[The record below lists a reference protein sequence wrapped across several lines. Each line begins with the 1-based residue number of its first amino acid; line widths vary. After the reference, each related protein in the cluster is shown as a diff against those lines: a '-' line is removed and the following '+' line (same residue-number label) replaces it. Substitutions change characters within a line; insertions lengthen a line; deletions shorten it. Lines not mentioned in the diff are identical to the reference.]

1 MRSSQLCSILR
12 WIWVLAFTFLAA
24 SVFIPAQALAN
35 PKDRLG
41 EKVEDVTLRTLTGES
56 VQLLSFLKDKP
67 LVIAYTG
74 LGCPISGRYAPRLE
88 AIQKEFSAKG
98 VNLIGINANP
108 QDKPEAIAKEIKELG
123 ITFPVLQD
131 SEQSL
136 TKQLD
141 AQTSTIAFVVDKE
154 GVLRYRGMIDDQY
167 AVGAQKEK
175 PSNKYLERAIRSVL
189 ASKEPDPAKTVA
201 PGCLITRLES
211 KKSDEKVTYSSHIAR
226 IIQDHC
232 QSCHRPQQI
241 APFALTSYEA
251 VQGWSAMIHSVVK
264 GGRMPPWNAHGD
276 YDGLF
281 VNERKLPESDKK
293 LLLAWI
299 QDGMPRGTPEEDPP
313 AKKWPDQWRIGKP
326 DKVYSMREAFEVPA
340 EGVVPYQFFFIPTD
354 FRKDMWIQAVEIHAG
369 AADVVHHVIAFTVDP
384 NKRVDNSRLG
394 LEDGFLCATV
404 PGDTPSIFAPGRGKK
419 LGAGHT
425 LVLQVHYT
433 ANGKKRKDKSQIG
446 LIFAKEPVTEE
457 VRTRGIFNLN
467 FTIPPGDSNYQ
478 VLSEH
483 TFADD
488 TDLLSFYP
496 HMHFRGKSW
505 DYVATFPD
513 QTKKTLLSVPKYNY
527 NWQESYI
534 LKEPM
539 RLPAGTKLECI
550 AHYDNSADNFVNP
563 DPTKAVRFGEQS
575 WDEMMIGYVDYV
587 VPAQN

>member
-1 MRSSQLCSILR
+1 MRSNQVGAWLVSACAFFTASI
-12 WIWVLAFTFLAA
+12 FN
-24 SVFIPAQALAN
+24 PKPALAN

-41 EKVEDVTLRTLTGES
+41 EKVEDVTLRSLTGES
-56 VQLLSFLKDKP
+56 VQLLSCLKDKA

-88 AIQKEFSAKG
+88 AIHQEFAAKG
-98 VNLIGINANP
+98 VNFVGINANP
-108 QDKPEAIAKEIKELG
+108 QDQPEAIAKEIKELG

-131 SEQSL
+131 FEQSL

-141 AQTSTIAFVVDKE
+141 AQTTTIAFVIDKG

-167 AVGAQKEK
+167 TVGAQKEK

-189 ASKEPDPAKTVA
+189 AGKDPELAKTVA

-211 KKSDEKVTYSSHIAR
+211 DKTVEKGTYSSHIAG
-226 IIQDHC
+226 IIQEHC

-251 VQGWSAMIHSVVK
+251 VRGWSAMIHSVVK
-264 GGRMPPWNAHGD
+264 RDRMPPWNADHEF
-276 YDGLF
+276 DGMF
-281 VNERKLPESDKK
+281 INERKLPESDKK

-299 QDGMPRGTPEEDPP
+299 ENGMPRGTPEEDPP
-313 AKKWPDQWRIGKP
+313 PRKWPAQWRIGNP
-326 DKVYSMREAFEVPA
+326 DKVYSMREAFDVPA
-340 EGVVPYQFFFIPTD
+340 EGIIPYQYFFIPTD

-384 NKRVDNSRLG
+384 TKRVDNSRLG

-404 PGDTPSIFAPGRGKK
+404 PGDTPSVFAPGRGKK
-419 LGAGHT
+419 LSAGHT

-433 ANGKKRKDKSQIG
+433 ASGKKKKDKSQIG
-446 LIFAKEPVTEE
+446 LIFAREPVTEE
-457 VRTRGIFNLN
+457 VRTRGIYNLS

-478 VLSEH
+478 VLAEH
-483 TFADD
+483 TFEND

-505 DYVATFPD
+505 EYVATFPD

-527 NWQESYI
+527 SWQESYI

-539 RLPAGTKLECI
+539 RIPAGTKVECI
-550 AHYDNSADNFVNP
+550 AHYDNSAENFVNP
-563 DPTKAVRFGEQS
+563 DPTKAVKFGEQS

-587 VPAQN
+587 VPATK